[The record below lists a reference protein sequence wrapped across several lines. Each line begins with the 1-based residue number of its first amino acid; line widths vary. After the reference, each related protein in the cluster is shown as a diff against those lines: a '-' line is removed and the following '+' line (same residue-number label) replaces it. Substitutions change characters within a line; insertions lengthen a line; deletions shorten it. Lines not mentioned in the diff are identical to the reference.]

1 MSLAMLVR
9 KISQAKWQT
18 FAHEDGKP
26 VTADAVT
33 GNLRTQN
40 NNLSLWQISDL
51 SELHEAVL
59 AIVSG
64 QERLDAIDLAAL
76 DENELVEKG
85 FSFRKTLG
93 STPVK
98 ELQEIHRDV
107 VSLTCNDLHP
117 LAQVVISSFRQKR
130 VRRISKKR
138 ILDIVTG
145 AIKNE
150 RLELSDLKKEVLEG
164 VRKALG
170 ISE

>member
-1 MSLAMLVR
+1 MLVR

-33 GNLRTQN
+33 GDLRTQN

-51 SELHEAVL
+51 SELHEAAL

-76 DENELVEKG
+76 DENELIEKG
-85 FSFRKTLG
+85 FSVQETLG

-98 ELQEIHRDV
+98 ELQEIHRKV

-117 LAQVVISSFRQKR
+117 LAQVVISSFRQQR
-130 VRRISKKR
+130 VTRIGKKR
-138 ILDIVTG
+138 ILDIVID

-164 VRKALG
+164 ARKTLG

>member
-33 GNLRTQN
+33 GDLRTQN

-51 SELHEAVL
+51 SELHEAAL

-64 QERLDAIDLAAL
+64 QERLETIDLAVL
-76 DENELVEKG
+76 DENELIEKG
-85 FSFRKTLG
+85 FSVQETLG

-98 ELQEIHRDV
+98 DLQRIHRAV

-117 LAQVVISSFRQKR
+117 LAQVVISSFRQNR
-130 VRRISKKR
+130 VRRITEKGSR
-138 ILDIVTG
+138 DIITN

-150 RLELSDLKKEVLEG
+150 RLELSDLKKKVLEG
-164 VRKALG
+164 ARKALG